1 MLFFA
6 LRRAS
11 QLTMARKFT
20 GREAVASAALK
31 IRDEEQLRNFGG
43 FAKTPNLTADN
54 ADNTDLHGSK
64 RVQ

>member
-20 GREAVASAALK
+20 GREAAASAALK

-43 FAKTPNLTADN
+43 LCTKPQTSPLIT
-54 ADNTDLHGSK
+54 LIRK
-64 RVQ
+64 VQ